1 MAISFDSL
9 PNAPQANV
17 IPAGAYIA
25 TIEKATMKQPKDDKK
40 PPYLNL
46 QLDIKDAA
54 GKSYGKLFDI
64 ITESESEYMRYKLR
78 CFIQAIDV
86 NLGKVFELRDLTK
99 VCVGKKCE
107 VTVVVDDKNNPPRSQ
122 INMFAA
128 DMYKHIS
135 NVVDPFADADM
146 PFTMGDAT
154 EPSDS
159 AY

>member
-9 PNAPQANV
+9 PNAPQANL

-46 QLDIKDAA
+46 QLDIKDAE

-86 NLGKVFELRDLTK
+86 NLGNVFELRDLTK

-107 VTVVVDDKNNPPRSQ
+107 VTVTIDEKSTPPRSQ

-128 DMYKHIS
+128 DMYKRIS
-135 NVVDPFADADM
+135 NVVDPFADTDI
-146 PFTMGDAT
+146 PFTIGDAT

>member
-9 PNAPQANV
+9 PNAPQANL

-46 QLDIKDAA
+46 QLDIKDAE

-86 NLGKVFELRDLTK
+86 NLGNVFELRDLTK

-107 VTVVVDDKNNPPRSQ
+107 VTVTVDEKSTPPRSQ
-122 INMFAA
+122 VNMFAA
-128 DMYKHIS
+128 DMYKRIS
-135 NVVDPFADADM
+135 NVVDPFADADT

>member
-9 PNAPQANV
+9 PNAPQANL

-25 TIEKATMKQPKDDKK
+25 TIEKAAMKQPKDDKK

-46 QLDIKDAA
+46 QLDIKDAE

-86 NLGKVFELRDLTK
+86 NLGNVFELRDLTK

-107 VTVVVDDKNNPPRSQ
+107 VTVTVDEKSTPPRSQ

-128 DMYKHIS
+128 DMYKRIS
-135 NVVDPFADADM
+135 NIVDPFADADV

>member
-9 PNAPQANV
+9 PNAPQANL

-25 TIEKATMKQPKDDKK
+25 TIEKAAMKQPKDDKK

-46 QLDIKDAA
+46 QLDIKDAE

-86 NLGKVFELRDLTK
+86 NLGNVFELRDLTK

-107 VTVVVDDKNNPPRSQ
+107 VTVTVDEKSTPPRSQ

-128 DMYKHIS
+128 DMYKRIS

>member
-9 PNAPQANV
+9 PNAPQANL

-46 QLDIKDAA
+46 QLDIKDAE

-86 NLGKVFELRDLTK
+86 NLGNVFELRDLTK

-107 VTVVVDDKNNPPRSQ
+107 VTVTVDEKSTPPRSQ
-122 INMFAA
+122 VNMFAA
-128 DMYKHIS
+128 DMYKRIS
-135 NVVDPFADADM
+135 NVVDPFADADV

>member
-9 PNAPQANV
+9 PNAPQANL

-25 TIEKATMKQPKDDKK
+25 TIEKAAMKQPKDDKK

-46 QLDIKDAA
+46 QLDIKDAE

-86 NLGKVFELRDLTK
+86 NLGSVFELRDLTK

-107 VTVVVDDKNNPPRSQ
+107 VTVTVDEKSTPPRSQ
-122 INMFAA
+122 VNMFAA
-128 DMYKHIS
+128 DMYKRIS
-135 NVVDPFADADM
+135 NVVDPFADADT

>member
-9 PNAPQANV
+9 PNAPQANL

-46 QLDIKDAA
+46 QLDIKDTE

-86 NLGKVFELRDLTK
+86 NLGNVFELRDLTK

-107 VTVVVDDKNNPPRSQ
+107 VTVTVDEKSTPPRSQ
-122 INMFAA
+122 INMFAE
-128 DMYKHIS
+128 DMYKRIS
-135 NVVDPFADADM
+135 NVVDPFADADT

>member
-1 MAISFDSL
+1 
-9 PNAPQANV
+9 
-17 IPAGAYIA
+17 
-25 TIEKATMKQPKDDKK
+25 
-40 PPYLNL
+40 
-46 QLDIKDAA
+46 
-54 GKSYGKLFDI
+54 
-64 ITESESEYMRYKLR
+64 MRYKLR

-107 VTVVVDDKNNPPRSQ
+107 VTITVDEKNNPPRSQ

-128 DMYKHIS
+128 DMYKRIS
-135 NVVDPFADADM
+135 NVVDPFADADL

>member
-78 CFIQAIDV
+78 CFIQASDV
-86 NLGKVFELRDLTK
+86 NLGPIFELRDLTK

-107 VTVVVDDKNNPPRSQ
+107 VTIVVDDKNNPPRSQ

-128 DMYKHIS
+128 DMYKRIS
-135 NVVDPFADADM
+135 NVVDPFAAADM
-146 PFTMGDAT
+146 PFTMGGAT
-154 EPSDS
+154 EPSDR

>member
-9 PNAPQANV
+9 PNAPQANL

-25 TIEKATMKQPKDDKK
+25 TIEKAAMKQPKDDKK

-46 QLDIKDAA
+46 QLDIKDAE

-86 NLGKVFELRDLTK
+86 NLGNVFELRDLTK

-107 VTVVVDDKNNPPRSQ
+107 VTVTVDEKSTPPRSQ

-128 DMYKHIS
+128 DMYKRIS
-135 NVVDPFADADM
+135 NVVDPFADADV

>member
-25 TIEKATMKQPKDDKK
+25 TIEKATMKQPKDNEK

-86 NLGKVFELRDLTK
+86 NLGNVFELRDLTK

-107 VTVVVDDKNNPPRSQ
+107 VTIVVDDKSSPPRSQ

-128 DMYKHIS
+128 DMYKRIS
-135 NVVDPFADADM
+135 NVVDPFDDTDL

>member
-9 PNAPQANV
+9 PNAPQANL

-46 QLDIKDAA
+46 QLDIKDAE

-86 NLGKVFELRDLTK
+86 NLGNVFELRDLTK

-107 VTVVVDDKNNPPRSQ
+107 VTVTVDEKSTPPRSQ
-122 INMFAA
+122 VNMFAA
-128 DMYKHIS
+128 DMYKRIS
-135 NVVDPFADADM
+135 NVVDPFADADT

-154 EPSDS
+154 EPSDN

>member
-9 PNAPQANV
+9 PNAPQANL

-46 QLDIKDAA
+46 QLDIKDAE

-86 NLGKVFELRDLTK
+86 NLGNVFELRDLTK

-107 VTVVVDDKNNPPRSQ
+107 VTVTIDEKSTPPRSQ

-128 DMYKHIS
+128 DMYKRIS
-135 NVVDPFADADM
+135 NVVDPFADADV

>member
-78 CFIQAIDV
+78 CFIQAIDF
-86 NLGKVFELRDLTK
+86 NLGKVFELRELTK

-107 VTVVVDDKNNPPRSQ
+107 VTVVVDDKSNPPRSQ

-128 DMYKHIS
+128 DMYKRIS
-135 NVVDPFADADM
+135 KVVDPFADTDV
-146 PFTMGDAT
+146 PFAMGDAT

-159 AY
+159 EY

>member
-9 PNAPQANV
+9 PNAPQANL

-25 TIEKATMKQPKDDKK
+25 TIEKAAMKQPKDDKK

-46 QLDIKDAA
+46 QLDIKDAE

-86 NLGKVFELRDLTK
+86 NLGNVFELRDLTK

-107 VTVVVDDKNNPPRSQ
+107 VTVTIDEKSTPPRSQ

-128 DMYKHIS
+128 DMYKRIS
-135 NVVDPFADADM
+135 NVVDPFADADV

>member
-9 PNAPQANV
+9 PNAPQANL

-25 TIEKATMKQPKDDKK
+25 TIEKAAMKQPKDDKK

-46 QLDIKDAA
+46 QLDIKDAE

-86 NLGKVFELRDLTK
+86 NLGAVFELRDLTK

-107 VTVVVDDKNNPPRSQ
+107 VTVTVDEKSTPPRSQ

-128 DMYKHIS
+128 DMYKRIS
-135 NVVDPFADADM
+135 NVVDPFADTDV